1 MGLLENNHSRS
12 LLDRAVKDD
21 WGTPD
26 REAPVG
32 AKAARSG
39 NFWSPGLNGPT
50 PL

>member
-1 MGLLENNHSRS
+1 MGILGIKNSRS
-12 LLDRAVKDD
+12 LLDRAVKED

-50 PL
+50 LL